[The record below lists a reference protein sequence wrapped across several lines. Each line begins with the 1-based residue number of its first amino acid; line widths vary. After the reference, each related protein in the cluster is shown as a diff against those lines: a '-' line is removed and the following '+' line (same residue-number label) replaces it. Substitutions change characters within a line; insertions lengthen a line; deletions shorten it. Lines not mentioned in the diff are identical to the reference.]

1 MFRRL
6 LIRLVAFAAAGGSS
20 LADDF
25 VSYEQVPDA
34 VRRTVEENRG
44 AGVVQQVEVF
54 PFGKVKL
61 YKVQVAINGVPEREI
76 EVAET
81 GKLIRVDDLGTS
93 PAPDQD
99 DGDDEDMGSQV
110 PRS

>member
-6 LIRLVAFAAAGGSS
+6 LIGLAALAAAAGS
-20 LADDF
+20 LFADEF
-25 VSYEQVPDA
+25 VSYDQVPDA
-34 VRRTVEENRG
+34 AKRTIEENRG

-76 EVAET
+76 QVAET

-99 DGDDEDMGSQV
+99 DGDDEGNGS
-110 PRS
+110 